1 MIPRSKEQMLLYEAI
16 KNDHVSLAFRGLLHE
31 AWEAFIYYDFA
42 SIVEIVHKVSVGE
55 KALLKVFK

>member
-1 MIPRSKEQMLLYEAI
+1 MIPRSKEQMLLYEAV

-31 AWEAFIYYDFA
+31 AWEAFVYYDFA

-55 KALLKVFK
+55 KAC